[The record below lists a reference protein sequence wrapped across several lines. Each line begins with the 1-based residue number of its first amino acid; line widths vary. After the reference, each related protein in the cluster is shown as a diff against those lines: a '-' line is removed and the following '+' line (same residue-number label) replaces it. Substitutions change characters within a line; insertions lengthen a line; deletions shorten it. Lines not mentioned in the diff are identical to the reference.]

1 MRTVNQGYRN
11 RNDRRRRA
19 RARTGSLAGTFRSY
33 QSAIAIITIGGLP
46 QTLHAQVADGTDV
59 SSSPANIATV
69 PPAPPAAV
77 ITPVVPQGRA
87 DENVV
92 RQAQDAFGATI
103 GRETLGIYSSS
114 SVRGFSPL
122 AAGNARIQ
130 KLYFDQ
136 VAALDP
142 RILRS
147 VSIKVGLSAQGYAFP
162 APTGVVDSVLRRPG
176 SERLLS
182 VTIDVDSFG
191 TRSIELDGELP
202 LSSTLS
208 IGAGAGLFD
217 NRNFDDTKSHQNDEA
232 VTASWRPGPG
242 VEIQPFWSRS
252 NLTGANFNPVLEPA
266 GAFLPP
272 PVRRRLYYAPS
283 WATSAIEST
292 NLGVLGR
299 VQLAPHWT
307 LDAGIFRS
315 INDIPHNIDI
325 FLIDLQPDRSGHLIG
340 FFDPPVRSA
349 STSGEV
355 RLTHDLDEGPRTHS
369 VLVSV
374 RGRDSTNRYDGSS
387 FADLGVVTEGVK
399 IDVPEPR
406 ISLNAQNQDHVQQ
419 VTVGAA
425 YAGHWR
431 NVGELSLGLSRVD
444 YTKTFGQPSLPTVK
458 TTDRPWLYNV
468 GGAAYL
474 TGRAALYAS
483 YTRGFEETG
492 VAPSNAA
499 NRGQALPSIVT
510 EQKEGGVR
518 WRIGK
523 DVRLVVGAFDIRK
536 PYLSLDGQNVY
547 TTLGSTE
554 SRGIEVSLSGSL
566 PAGLSIAA
574 GGVFLNPTVV
584 GAARGLRGVGKRPV
598 RVPLHS
604 VNISFDWQI
613 PGQKAFSIDLDVE
626 NTGRVPALV
635 DNSLFIPAVTLFD
648 LGARYRFKISGT
660 KATFRIQAANLFNK
674 FAYSYY
680 SPGAFQPISGRRVN
694 AYLAIDI

>member
-1 MRTVNQGYRN
+1 MNQRWLK
-11 RNDRRRRA
+11 RNDRRRCA
-19 RARTGSLAGTFRSY
+19 RARTGGLAGAICSY
-33 QSAIAIITIGGLP
+33 PAAIAIITIGGLP
-46 QTLHAQVADGTDV
+46 QTLQAQVADGTDV
-59 SSSPANIATV
+59 LSSPASITAS
-69 PPAPPAAV
+69 PAPPAA
-77 ITPVVPQGRA
+77 ISAPAVPQGRA

-130 KLYFDQ
+130 GLYFDQ

-176 SERLLS
+176 SKRLLS
-182 VTIDVDSFG
+182 ATVDIDNFG
-191 TRSIELDGELP
+191 ARSIELDGELP
-202 LSSTLS
+202 LSSTLT

-217 NRNFDDTKSHQNDEA
+217 KRNFDDTKNHRNDEA
-232 VTASWRPGPG
+232 VTASWRPTVG

-252 NLTGANFNPVLEPA
+252 NLTGANFNPVIEPA

-272 PVRRRLYYAPS
+272 RVRRSVYYGPS

-292 NLGVLGR
+292 NLGVTGR
-299 VQLAPHWT
+299 AELAPHWT
-307 LDAGIFRS
+307 LDAGVFRS
-315 INDIPHNIDI
+315 ITDIPYNVDI
-325 FLIDLQPDRSGHLIG
+325 FLIGLQPDRSGDLIG

-355 RLTHDLDEGPRTHS
+355 RLTHDFDEGPRSHS

-374 RGRDSTNRYDGSS
+374 RGRESANRYDGSS
-387 FADLGVVTEGVK
+387 FADLGAVTEGVK
-399 IDVPEPR
+399 IDAPEPR
-406 ISLNAQNQDHVQQ
+406 TSFTTQNQDHVQQ

-425 YAGHWR
+425 YAGHWH
-431 NVGELSLGLSRVD
+431 NVGELSLGLSRVE
-444 YTKTFGQPSLPTVK
+444 YTKTFGQPGLPTVK
-458 TTDRPWLYNV
+458 TTDRPWTYNV

-474 TGRAALYAS
+474 AGRVALYAS

-510 EQKEGGVR
+510 EQKEAGVR

-523 DVRLVVGAFDIRK
+523 DVRFVVGAFDIRK
-536 PYLSLDGQNVY
+536 PYLSLDRQNVY

-554 SRGIEVSLSGSL
+554 NRGLEASLSGSL
-566 PAGLSIAA
+566 PAGLSVAA
-574 GGVFLNPTVV
+574 GGVFLDPSVV
-584 GAARGLRGVGKRPV
+584 GAVRGLGGVGKRPV
-598 RVPLHS
+598 GVPLHS
-604 VNISFDWQI
+604 VDIGFDWQI
-613 PGQKAFSIDLDVE
+613 PGQKAFSVDMDVE

-635 DNSLFIPAVTLFD
+635 DNSLFIPTVTLFD
-648 LGARYRFKISGT
+648 IGARYRFKISDT
-660 KATFRIQAANLFNK
+660 KATFRIQASNLFDR

-694 AYLAIDI
+694 AYLAVDI

>member
-1 MRTVNQGYRN
+1 MDSVGCALRWYQ
-11 RNDRRRRA
+11 
-19 RARTGSLAGTFRSY
+19 TG
-33 QSAIAIITIGGLP
+33 IAILAIGGFP
-46 QTLHAQVADGTDV
+46 QTLRAQVADGTDL
-59 SSSPANIATV
+59 SSSPASSATA
-69 PPAPPAAV
+69 PPAPPAVVTA
-77 ITPVVPQGRA
+77 PVVPRGRA

-130 KLYFDQ
+130 GLYFDQ
-136 VAALDP
+136 VASLDP

-162 APTGVVDSVLRRPG
+162 APTGVIDSVLRRPG

-182 VTIDVDSFG
+182 ATTEVDGFG
-191 TRSIELDGELP
+191 ARSIELDGELP
-202 LSSTLS
+202 LSSTVS

-217 NRNFDDTKSHQNDEA
+217 NRNFDDTKSHRNDEA
-232 VTASWRPGPG
+232 VTASWRPTPG
-242 VEIQPFWSRS
+242 VDIQPFWSRS
-252 NLTGANFNPVLEPA
+252 NLTGANFNPVIEPA

-272 PVRRRLYYAPS
+272 RVRRSVYYGPS
-283 WATSAIEST
+283 WATSAVEST
-292 NLGVLGR
+292 NLGVIGR
-299 VQLAPHWT
+299 AELAPHWT
-307 LDAGIFRS
+307 LDAGVFRS
-315 INDIPHNIDI
+315 ITDIPYNVDI
-325 FLIDLQPDRSGHLIG
+325 FLVDLQPDRSGDLIG

-355 RLTHDLDEGPRTHS
+355 RLTHDFDEGPRSHS

-374 RGRDSTNRYDGSS
+374 RGRDSANRYDGSS
-387 FADLGVVTEGVK
+387 FADLGPVTEGVK
-399 IDVPEPR
+399 IDASEPR
-406 ISLNAQNQDHVQQ
+406 ASFTAQNRDHVQQ
-419 VTVGAA
+419 LTVGAA

-444 YTKTFGQPSLPTVK
+444 YTKTFGQPDVPTVK
-458 TTDRPWLYNV
+458 TTDRPWTYNV

-474 TGRAALYAS
+474 TGRLALYAS

-510 EQKEGGVR
+510 EQKEAGVR

-523 DVRLVVGAFDIRK
+523 DVRFVVGAFDIRK
-536 PYLSLDGQNVY
+536 PYLSLDGHNVY

-554 SRGIEVSLSGSL
+554 SRGIEASLSGSL
-566 PAGLSIAA
+566 PAGLRIAA
-574 GGVFLNPTVV
+574 GGVFLDPTVV
-584 GAARGLRGVGKRPV
+584 GAARGLSGVGKRPV
-598 RVPLHS
+598 GVPLHS
-604 VNISFDWQI
+604 IDISLDWQI
-613 PGQKAFSIDLDVE
+613 PGQKALSVDLDAE
-626 NTGRVPALV
+626 NSGRVTALV
-635 DNSLFIPAVTLFD
+635 DNSLFIPTVTLFD

-660 KATFRIQAANLFNK
+660 KATFRIQAANVFNK

-680 SPGAFQPISGRRVN
+680 SPGAFQPISGRRIN